1 MKKLNEKMRLA
12 AVALA
17 RKSFQKSKS
26 TTTLFRFVKTLP
38 TISGMKDK
46 FFNENNTLSFI
57 VKDLLP
63 LNTWHVLDRLCTKL
77 KIAILLCRVGAHFRN
92 FEDKSSAYRNVK
104 DLLEEAEEYQR
115 EDGGLNDV
123 DKKLSEILLY
133 DFAAE
138 VQEVQN
144 WVQCD
149 ICSRWREVPK
159 NVTLQSNKEWRC
171 SMATWTRF
179 VCKDNAAVV
188 ENTQLV
194 EEKREPLMKS
204 KRKRSSRGRRRRI
217 VDTDEEEN
225 HEPLKT
231 VPENKRRRRVT
242 APFEHPKS
250 KPINILVPPNA
261 KPNSIV
267 QFSYGGETFSV
278 PVPDKLELKR
288 TNRTLTVDLESSS
301 SPPLD
306 KSTIPKKKKKKKKP
320 KTKRKILN
328 ETATKSQNQNE
339 SSKEDEDDS
348 AYIERE
354 VLRCLAD
361 PTFPSFVARIGG
373 IIQRVKENA
382 ISVLD
387 QPSQRSSDDVIQHTP
402 SKGSSDDGIQHKP
415 STPKDSKKDFDDRV
429 KKKEEELCSSPEM
442 IRVSNVPEHLFS

>member
-17 RKSFQKSKS
+17 GKSFQKSRS

-38 TISGMKDK
+38 TISGMKDM

-63 LNTWHVLDRLCTKL
+63 LNTWHVLDRACTKL
-77 KIAILLCRVGAHFRN
+77 KIAILLCRVRAHFRN
-92 FEDKSSAYRNVK
+92 FEDKSSVYRNVK

-115 EDGGLNDV
+115 ENGGLKDV
-123 DKKLSEILLY
+123 DKKLSEILSY

-138 VQEVQN
+138 VQEVQD

-159 NVTLQSNKEWRC
+159 HVTLQSNKEWRC

-179 VCKDNAAVV
+179 VCKDTVDVV
-188 ENTQLV
+188 ENTQQLV
-194 EEKREPLMKS
+194 KGKREPLMKS
-204 KRKRSSRGRRRRI
+204 KRKRSRRGRRRRI

-231 VPENKRRRRVT
+231 VPENKRRRRVS

-250 KPINILVPPNA
+250 KSINILVPPNA
-261 KPNSIV
+261 MPNSVV
-267 QFSYGGETFSV
+267 QFSYGGKTFSV
-278 PVPDKLELKR
+278 PVPDELESKR
-288 TNRTLTVDLESSS
+288 TNRTRTVDLET

-306 KSTIPKKKKKKKKP
+306 KSTIMKKKKKKKKKKQ
-320 KTKRKILN
+320 KTMGKILSD
-328 ETATKSQNQNE
+328 TATKSQNQNE

-373 IIQRVKENA
+373 IIQRVKQNA

-387 QPSQRSSDDVIQHTP
+387 QPSSNDGIQHTP
-402 SKGSSDDGIQHKP
+402 SKNTTIDGSKN
-415 STPKDSKKDFDDRV
+415 DFDDHV
-429 KKKEEELCSSPEM
+429 KKKKEVLCSSPEM
-442 IRVSNVPEHLFS
+442 IRISN